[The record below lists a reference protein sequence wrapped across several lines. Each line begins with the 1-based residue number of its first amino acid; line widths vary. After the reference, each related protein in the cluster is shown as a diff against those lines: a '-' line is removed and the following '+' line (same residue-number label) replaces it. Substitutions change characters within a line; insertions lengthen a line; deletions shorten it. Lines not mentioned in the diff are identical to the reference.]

1 EESGRGRQEKTIT
14 RLTVELQD
22 LKKEREVSD
31 FESQSTEVLRM
42 VLIGKTGCGKSA
54 TGNTILGKE
63 HFKSKAS
70 QKSVT
75 KFCEKRIGE
84 IDGRPV
90 VVVDTP
96 GLFDTTLSNDEVA
109 QELLKCI
116 SMLAPGPHVFLL
128 VLQIGRFTQE
138 ERDTV
143 NLIKKG
149 FGEKSGDFIIVVF
162 TRGDDLGDHS
172 FESYI
177 EEDCDDFVK
186 KLIADCGGRYHRL
199 DVSFLNAVLF
209 LMISW
214 FLPT

>member
-1 EESGRGRQEKTIT
+1 MGKKNNESC
-14 RLTVELQD
+14 LT
-22 LKKEREVSD
+22 
-31 FESQSTEVLRM
+31 STEECSTEGLRM
-42 VLIGKTGCGKSA
+42 VLIGKTGSGKSA
-54 TGNTILGKE
+54 SGNTILGKK
-63 HFKSKAS
+63 HFKSIAS
-70 QKSVT
+70 MMSVT
-75 KFCEKRIGE
+75 KFCEKAAGE

-96 GLFDTTLSNDEVA
+96 GLFDTTFSNDEVA

-162 TRGDDLGDHS
+162 TKGDDLGDQS
-172 FESYI
+172 FE
-177 EEDCDDFVK
+177 K
-186 KLIADCGGRYHRL
+186 KYEMLKND
-199 DVSFLNAVLF
+199 
-209 LMISW
+209 
-214 FLPT
+214 